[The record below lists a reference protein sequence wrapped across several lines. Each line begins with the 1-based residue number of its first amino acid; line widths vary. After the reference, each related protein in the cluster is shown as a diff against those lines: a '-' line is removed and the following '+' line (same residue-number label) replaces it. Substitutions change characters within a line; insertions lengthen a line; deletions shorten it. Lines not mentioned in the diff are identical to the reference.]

1 MIRPVL
7 YVDLPGIIYA
17 IDRRARARKSEFA
30 HFICTPDA
38 EEPHASLTSLLGS
51 LFPIN
56 PTALTW
62 LCEDHWR
69 ILGVAQARRRASGC
83 AWDLSYLASLPNRSG
98 DGPLDDDVLM
108 ELLEYVVNAAITHG
122 VQRVFAKVEEDTD
135 DLELF
140 LRCSFQRYAHELT
153 FCLPQGASAHI
164 EAPPDDLPLR
174 RWHRHDQWG
183 LLRLYTANAPHMVQV
198 AENID
203 SNEYTS
209 LRVGQLPRWQLPL
222 LPAREQGFVY
232 DLGVRLGGWVQVRRG
247 SGLHPHQISLMV
259 HPDNTDLATPLLRF
273 ALSLLEEG
281 GDARP
286 VYCQVREYEEAV
298 VSALRDSGF
307 EHVATRA
314 LLVRHLTLRAMQ
326 RRFVSALEQRVAYGV
341 KGLGTAH
348 TRYQSHAQPTTNPE
362 PLAHMR

>member
-17 IDRRARARKSEFA
+17 IDRRARARSSEFA

-38 EEPHASLTSLLGS
+38 EEPRAPLSTLLGS

-56 PTALTW
+56 PAARTW

-69 ILGVAQARRRASGC
+69 ILGVAQARRRSAGS
-83 AWDLSYLASLPNRSG
+83 AWDLTYLASLPNRSG
-98 DGPLDDDVLM
+98 DGPPDADVLL

-140 LRCSFQRYAHELT
+140 MRCSFQRYAHELT
-153 FCLPQGASAHI
+153 FCLPP
-164 EAPPDDLPLR
+164 EAPIKAPPEQLTLR
-174 RWHRHDQWG
+174 HWHRHDQWG
-183 LLRLYTANAPHMVQV
+183 LLRLYSANAPHMVQV
-198 AENID
+198 AENFD
-203 SNEYTS
+203 SNEYTG
-209 LRVGQLPRWQLPL
+209 LRVGHTHRWQLPL

-247 SGLHPHQISLMV
+247 YGPHPHQVSLMV

-273 ALSLLEEG
+273 ALSLLGEG

-286 VYCQVREYEEAV
+286 VYCQVREYEGAV

-314 LLVRHLTLRAMQ
+314 LLVRHLTIRAMQ

-348 TRYQSHAQPTTNPE
+348 THYQSHAQHPANTE
-362 PLAHMR
+362 PLARMR

>member
-17 IDRRARARKSEFA
+17 IDRRARARNSEFA

-38 EEPHASLTSLLGS
+38 EEPRAPLVSLLGS

-56 PTALTW
+56 PAARTW

-69 ILGVAQARRRASGC
+69 ILGVAQARRRAGGC
-83 AWDLSYLASLPNRSG
+83 AWDLTYLASLPNRSG
-98 DGPLDDDVLM
+98 NGPPDDDVLL
-108 ELLEYVVNAAITHG
+108 ELLEYVVNAAIMHG
-122 VQRVFAKVEEDTD
+122 VQRVFAKVDEESS

-140 LRCSFQRYAHELT
+140 ARCSFQRYSNELT
-153 FCLPQGASAHI
+153 FWLPQGATDW
-164 EAPPDDLPLR
+164 EPPDPLPLR

-183 LLRLYTANAPHMVQV
+183 LLRLYSATAPHMVQV
-198 AENID
+198 AENVD
-203 SNEYTS
+203 SHEYTS
-209 LRVGQLPRWQLPL
+209 LRVGQQRRWQVPFW
-222 LPAREQGFVY
+222 PAREEGFVY
-232 DLGVRLGGWVQVRRG
+232 DLGVRLGGWVQIRRG
-247 SGLHPHQISLMV
+247 RGPHPHQVALMV

-273 ALSLLEEG
+273 ALSLLGEG

-286 VYCQVREYEEAV
+286 VYCQVREYEGAV
-298 VSALRDSGF
+298 VSALRDCGF

-314 LLVRHLTLRAMQ
+314 LLVRHLTLRAM
-326 RRFVSALEQRVAYGV
+326 RWRFVPALEHRVAYGV

-348 TRYQSHAQPTTNPE
+348 TRYRSHAQDPHG
-362 PLAHMR
+362 A

>member
-17 IDRRARARKSEFA
+17 IDRRARGRNSEFA

-38 EEPHASLTSLLGS
+38 EETHASLASLLAS

-56 PTALTW
+56 PTARTW

-69 ILGVAQARRRASGC
+69 ILGVAQARRRAGGC
-83 AWDLSYLASLPNRSG
+83 AWDLSYLASLPNRSAEG
-98 DGPLDDDVLM
+98 TPDDDILL
-108 ELLEYVVNAAITHG
+108 ELLEYAVNAAIMHG
-122 VQRVFAKVEEDTD
+122 VQRVFAKVDDTTD

-140 LRCSFQRYAHELT
+140 LRCSFQRYARELT
-153 FCLPQGASAHI
+153 FWLPQGSPAMAL
-164 EAPPDDLPLR
+164 PNLPLR

-183 LLRLYTANAPHMVQV
+183 LLRLYSACAPRVVQI
-198 AENID
+198 AENMD

-209 LRVGQLPRWQLPL
+209 LRVGQPRRWQLPL
-222 LPAREQGFVY
+222 LPAREEGFVY

-247 SGLHPHQISLMV
+247 HGPHPHQIALMV
-259 HPDNTDLATPLLRF
+259 HPENTDLATPLLRF
-273 ALSLLEEG
+273 GLSLLGEG

-286 VYCQVREYEEAV
+286 VYCQVREYEGAV
-298 VSALRDSGF
+298 VSALRGGGF
-307 EHVATRA
+307 EEVATRA
-314 LLVRHLTLRAMQ
+314 LLVRHLVLRAMQ
-326 RRFVSALEQRVAYGV
+326 RRLIPALEQRVAYGV

-348 TRYQSHAQPTTNPE
+348 TRYQADDLGQSS
-362 PLAHMR
+362 

>member
-17 IDRRARARKSEFA
+17 IDRRARARNSEFA

-38 EEPHASLTSLLGS
+38 EETHASLASLLAS

-56 PTALTW
+56 PAARTW

-69 ILGVAQARRRASGC
+69 ILGVAQARRRAGGC
-83 AWDLSYLASLPNRSG
+83 AWDLAYLASLPNRSAE
-98 DGPLDDDVLM
+98 DTPDDDILM
-108 ELLEYVVNAAITHG
+108 ELLEYAVNAAIMHG
-122 VQRVFAKVEEDTD
+122 VQRVFAKVDEETS

-140 LRCSFQRYAHELT
+140 TRCSFQRYARELT
-153 FCLPQGASAHI
+153 FWLPQGV
-164 EAPPDDLPLR
+164 PDGPMPELPLR

-183 LLRLYTANAPHMVQV
+183 LLRLYSASAPRVVQI
-198 AENID
+198 AENVD
-203 SNEYTS
+203 SNEYTG
-209 LRVGQLPRWQLPL
+209 LRVGPLRRWQIPL
-222 LPAREQGFVY
+222 LPAREEGFVY

-247 SGLHPHQISLMV
+247 RGPHPHQIALMV
-259 HPDNTDLATPLLRF
+259 HPDNADLATPLLRF
-273 ALSLLEEG
+273 GVSLLGKG

-286 VYCQVREYEEAV
+286 VYCQVREYEGAV
-298 VSALRDSGF
+298 ASALRDGGF

-314 LLVRHLTLRAMQ
+314 LLVRHLTLRAM
-326 RRFVSALEQRVAYGV
+326 RRRLIPALEQRVAYGV

-348 TRYQSHAQPTTNPE
+348 TRYQELTAQDNGPE
-362 PLAHMR
+362 TAAT

>member
-17 IDRRARARKSEFA
+17 IDRRARARNSEFA

-38 EEPHASLTSLLGS
+38 EESRASLAALLAS

-56 PTALTW
+56 PTARTW

-69 ILGVAQARRRASGC
+69 ILGIAQTRRRAGGC
-83 AWDLSYLASLPNRSG
+83 AWDLSYLASLPNRSAEG
-98 DGPLDDDVLM
+98 AADDDILM
-108 ELLEYVVNAAITHG
+108 ELLEYVVNAAIMHG
-122 VQRVFAKVEEDTD
+122 VQRVFAKVDEDLSD
-135 DLELF
+135 MELF
-140 LRCSFQRYAHELT
+140 LRCSFQRYARELT
-153 FCLPQGASAHI
+153 FWLPQGASVKDS
-164 EAPPDDLPLR
+164 PDLPLR

-183 LLRLYTANAPHMVQV
+183 LLRLYSACAPRVVQI
-198 AENID
+198 AEQVD

-209 LRVGQLPRWQLPL
+209 LRVGQPRRWQLPL

-247 SGLHPHQISLMV
+247 RGPHPHQIALMV
-259 HPDNTDLATPLLRF
+259 HPDNADLATPLLRF
-273 ALSLLEEG
+273 GLALLGEG

-286 VYCQVREYEEAV
+286 VYCQVREYEGAV
-298 VSALRDSGF
+298 VSALRNGGF
-307 EHVATRA
+307 EAVATRA

-326 RRFVSALEQRVAYGV
+326 RRLIPALEQRVAYGV

-348 TRYQSHAQPTTNPE
+348 TRYQELSAQDTGSESAAT
-362 PLAHMR
+362 

>member
-17 IDRRARARKSEFA
+17 IDRRARARNSEFA

-38 EEPHASLTSLLGS
+38 EEPHASLTTLLGS

-83 AWDLSYLASLPNRSG
+83 AWDLSYLASLPNHSG
-98 DGPLDDDVLM
+98 DGPPDSDVLM

-122 VQRVFAKVEEDTD
+122 VQRVFAKVEEDSD

-140 LRCSFQRYAHELT
+140 MRCSFQRYAHELT
-153 FCLPQGASAHI
+153 FCLPPNASTQIA
-164 EAPPDDLPLR
+164 APPDDLPLR

-198 AENID
+198 AEMVD

-209 LRVGQLPRWQLPL
+209 LRVGQLHRWEIPL

-247 SGLHPHQISLMV
+247 SGPHPHQVSLMV

-273 ALSLLEEG
+273 ALSLLGEG

-286 VYCQVREYEEAV
+286 VYCQVREYEGAV

>member
-1 MIRPVL
+1 M
-7 YVDLPGIIYA
+7 
-17 IDRRARARKSEFA
+17 
-30 HFICTPDA
+30 
-38 EEPHASLTSLLGS
+38 LL
-51 LFPIN
+51 
-56 PTALTW
+56 
-62 LCEDHWR
+62 
-69 ILGVAQARRRASGC
+69 
-83 AWDLSYLASLPNRSG
+83 
-98 DGPLDDDVLM
+98 

-140 LRCSFQRYAHELT
+140 MRCSFQRYAHELT
-153 FCLPQGASAHI
+153 FCLPP
-164 EAPPDDLPLR
+164 EAPIKAPPEQLTLR
-174 RWHRHDQWG
+174 HWHRHDQWG
-183 LLRLYTANAPHMVQV
+183 LLRLYSANAPHMVQV
-198 AENID
+198 AENFD
-203 SNEYTS
+203 SNEYTG
-209 LRVGQLPRWQLPL
+209 LRVGHTHRWQLPL

-247 SGLHPHQISLMV
+247 YGPHPHQVSLMV

-273 ALSLLEEG
+273 ALSLLGEG

-286 VYCQVREYEEAV
+286 VYCQVREYEGAV

-314 LLVRHLTLRAMQ
+314 LLVRHLTIRAMQ

-348 TRYQSHAQPTTNPE
+348 THYQSHAQHPANTE
-362 PLAHMR
+362 PLARMR